1 MPVTMSHDFPTL
13 PTFQQSY
20 KTGLIKCILQ
30 MRDLRLIVLGDLPKM
45 IPLVRD
51 RAGART
57 LVWVHRGPT
66 LFPFLLA

>member
-20 KTGLIKCILQ
+20 KMGLIKCILQ
-30 MRDLRLIVLGDLPKM
+30 MKNLRLIVLGDLPKM
-45 IPLVRD
+45 ILLERD
-51 RAGART
+51 RAATRT
-57 LVWVHRGPT
+57 LVWVHQGPT